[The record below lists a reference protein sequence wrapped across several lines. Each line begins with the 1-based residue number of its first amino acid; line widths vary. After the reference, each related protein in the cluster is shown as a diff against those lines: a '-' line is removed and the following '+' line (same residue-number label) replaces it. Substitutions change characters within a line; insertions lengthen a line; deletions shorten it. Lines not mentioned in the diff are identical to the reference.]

1 MFKLQISS
9 IFNFDWADQSWIS
22 GVLGVKKTMDNGQDK
37 FNEQE
42 QLVIFERM
50 QHVVLQE
57 S

>member
-22 GVLGVKKTMDNGQDK
+22 GVLDVKKTMDNGQDK
-37 FNEQE
+37 FNEQV